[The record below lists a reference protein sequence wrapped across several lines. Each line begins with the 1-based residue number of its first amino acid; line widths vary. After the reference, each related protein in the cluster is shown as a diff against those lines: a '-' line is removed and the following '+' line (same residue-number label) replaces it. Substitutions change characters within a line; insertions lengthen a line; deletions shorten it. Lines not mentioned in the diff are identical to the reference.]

1 MTTGQ
6 KCWEPTQRL
15 LDLRERDPET
25 ADAIERV
32 VYGALAARGLLM
44 MYAPDADK
52 YKTLEAINR
61 SVQPFAE
68 LRDPFDA
75 AMAARGKSEAHREA
89 ARRAGKASG
98 LARKAAEINKGVAL

>member
-6 KCWEPTQRL
+6 RCWEPTQRL

-25 ADAIERV
+25 ADAIGRLIYAV
-32 VYGALAARGLLM
+32 LAARAFLLH
-44 MYAPDADK
+44 YAADSSAMA
-52 YKTLEAINR
+52 YGMRAI
-61 SVQPFAE
+61 QPYAL

-75 AMAARGKSEAHREA
+75 AMAARGQSQAHRDA

-98 LARKAAEINKGVAL
+98 MARRAAE

>member
-6 KCWEPTQRL
+6 RCWEPTQRL

-32 VYGALAARGLLM
+32 VYGALAARGFLM
-44 MYAPDADK
+44 MYAPES
-52 YKTLEAINR
+52 KTLEALTR

-75 AMAARGKSEAHREA
+75 AMAARGKSDAHREA

-98 LARKAAEINKGVAL
+98 LARRAAEINKGVAL

>member
-6 KCWEPTQRL
+6 RCWEPTQRL
-15 LDLRERDPET
+15 IDLRERDPET

-32 VYGALAARGLLM
+32 IYGALAARGWLM
-44 MYAPDADK
+44 FYAPDADK

-61 SVQPFAE
+61 SVQPFAIM
-68 LRDPFDA
+68 RDPFDA
-75 AMAARGKSEAHREA
+75 AMAARGQSQAHRDA

-98 LARKAAEINKGVAL
+98 MARRAAE